1 MSDYLDIE
9 AYEEAEADRERQ
21 SAAMADADVAE
32 IVNGL
37 LEDGIVED
45 AAYVLHVLDD
55 YRSMSNDDLAEAL
68 LNPVLCTDP
77 VGLACARVETRR
89 RLPALFKERFRA
101 MDPAAVRDLLDSE
114 TPLADDACAAAV
126 EVDHENAVEAE
137 RWDRINEAEAS
148 GRKYSI
154 QIYIDTGPG
163 TDRSVVIDLTA
174 EQAAKIDE
182 EREGFPLR
190 ECWIDERECEAPSKA
205 TGPADLAMEREYE
218 RQQRDPD
225 DRHYDEEEVF
235 RHDH

>member
-1 MSDYLDIE
+1 MSDYHDAE

-45 AAYVLHVLDD
+45 ATYVLHVLTD
-55 YRSMSNDDLAEAL
+55 YRSMTNDDLAEAL
-68 LNPVLCTDP
+68 RNPVLFTDL

-101 MDPAAVRDLLDSE
+101 MDPAAIRDLLDSDA
-114 TPLADDACAAAV
+114 PLVDVACAAAV

-137 RWDRINEAEAS
+137 RWDRINEAEA
-148 GRKYSI
+148 
-154 QIYIDTGPG
+154 
-163 TDRSVVIDLTA
+163 V
-174 EQAAKIDE
+174 
-182 EREGFPLR
+182 
-190 ECWIDERECEAPSKA
+190 
-205 TGPADLAMEREYE
+205 GPADLAMEREYE

-235 RHDH
+235 RDDH